1 LCVFF
6 FFFFFFAIIKD
17 VAGNAPLFM
26 CKTKELEQK
35 MRKAEKNVK
44 KKLDPIVPPGREIH
58 VAKPVA
64 EPEGRK
70 KSSIAG
76 AASQLV
82 QPVDDDAK
90 SVKGVAWNTLRGIL
104 KQKQVF
110 FDRRHK
116 RNDGLC

>member
-1 LCVFF
+1 
-6 FFFFFFAIIKD
+6 
-17 VAGNAPLFM
+17 
-26 CKTKELEQK
+26 

-44 KKLDPIVPPGREIH
+44 KKLDPILPPGREIH
-58 VAKPVA
+58 AAKPVA

-90 SVKGVAWNTLRGIL
+90 SVKGVAWNTLRGTKE
-104 KQKQVF
+104 KQLVF
-110 FDRRHK
+110 IMA
-116 RNDGLC
+116 